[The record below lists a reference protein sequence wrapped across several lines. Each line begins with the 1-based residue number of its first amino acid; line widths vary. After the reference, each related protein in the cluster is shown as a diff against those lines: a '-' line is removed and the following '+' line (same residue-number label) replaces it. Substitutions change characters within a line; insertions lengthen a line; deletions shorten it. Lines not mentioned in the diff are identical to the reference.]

1 MEIRKRL
8 YPYPVLSPF
17 TDDFQIGSFN
27 VTIDC
32 LEEGYD
38 LNVKFQA
45 ELDCNALTECI
56 KKGLAKYTYH
66 LECAQTGY
74 RKVLQTAEP
83 FTKYT
88 IPNSSI
94 NGSLQICPFIV
105 ATNNIVSY
113 SSPDFHRDYQGLSFD
128 IEAGCVLATG
138 KTVTVKITKNI
149 DDFSNSP
156 SIFRI
161 VRNTDESC
169 RQMLVDMAGDNW
181 LFIKMPSS
189 EFYSYQAL
197 LSSPA
202 AQPILN
208 SLTLVPVLVAVLGN
222 LQKMTVEEREER
234 AGALWYSSL
243 SKSLL
248 NKFGCDISDESFN
261 SVDCIKLAQQLVD
274 SPIPDTFKFLTSNLD
289 SCEGEE

>member
-17 TDDFQIGSFN
+17 TDDFQKGSFN

-94 NGSLQICPFIV
+94 N
-105 ATNNIVSY
+105 
-113 SSPDFHRDYQGLSFD
+113 
-128 IEAGCVLATG
+128 
-138 KTVTVKITKNI
+138 
-149 DDFSNSP
+149 
-156 SIFRI
+156 
-161 VRNTDESC
+161 
-169 RQMLVDMAGDNW
+169 
-181 LFIKMPSS
+181 
-189 EFYSYQAL
+189 
-197 LSSPA
+197 
-202 AQPILN
+202 
-208 SLTLVPVLVAVLGN
+208 
-222 LQKMTVEEREER
+222 
-234 AGALWYSSL
+234 
-243 SKSLL
+243 
-248 NKFGCDISDESFN
+248 
-261 SVDCIKLAQQLVD
+261 
-274 SPIPDTFKFLTSNLD
+274 
-289 SCEGEE
+289 